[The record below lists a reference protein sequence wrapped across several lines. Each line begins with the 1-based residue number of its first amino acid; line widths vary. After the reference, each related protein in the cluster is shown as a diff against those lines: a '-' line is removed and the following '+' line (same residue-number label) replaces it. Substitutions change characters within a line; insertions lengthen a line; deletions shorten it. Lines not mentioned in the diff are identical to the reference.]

1 VGLRQ
6 PRSWFTRSTAGNG
19 SPLRTMA
26 TAFCN
31 CSESIASINST
42 GRLSSKHIAQVAA
55 DISLAVIHDRA
66 KRSWTARRR
75 EVVNCCA
82 AGENFPGG
90 CPAPARSQSQ
100 SPNPQRVSGRPLA
113 EPEALAPTSNR
124 KRPTA
129 LKTSVSGS
137 ARLRAVARELDG
149 YISTVHRFPTELQER
164 QTESRELNQ
173 FPWQRLGLHCLVG
186 ERSSYVER
194 FVLQI
199 FGRW

>member
-1 VGLRQ
+1 M
-6 PRSWFTRSTAGNG
+6 AGNG
-19 SPLRTMA
+19 SPFRTMA

-42 GRLSSKHIAQVAA
+42 GRLSSKHIGQVYRTQDFRIRFSPVACRYPA
-55 DISLAVIHDRA
+55 IGRIH
-66 KRSWTARRR
+66 
-75 EVVNCCA
+75 
-82 AGENFPGG
+82 
-90 CPAPARSQSQ
+90 
-100 SPNPQRVSGRPLA
+100 
-113 EPEALAPTSNR
+113 
-124 KRPTA
+124 
-129 LKTSVSGS
+129 
-137 ARLRAVARELDG
+137 
-149 YISTVHRFPTELQER
+149 STVHRFPTELQER

>member
-1 VGLRQ
+1 
-6 PRSWFTRSTAGNG
+6 
-19 SPLRTMA
+19 MA

-42 GRLSSKHIAQVAA
+42 DRLSSKHIGQVAA
-55 DISLAVIHDRA
+55 
-66 KRSWTARRR
+66 
-75 EVVNCCA
+75 
-82 AGENFPGG
+82 
-90 CPAPARSQSQ
+90 
-100 SPNPQRVSGRPLA
+100 
-113 EPEALAPTSNR
+113 
-124 KRPTA
+124 TA